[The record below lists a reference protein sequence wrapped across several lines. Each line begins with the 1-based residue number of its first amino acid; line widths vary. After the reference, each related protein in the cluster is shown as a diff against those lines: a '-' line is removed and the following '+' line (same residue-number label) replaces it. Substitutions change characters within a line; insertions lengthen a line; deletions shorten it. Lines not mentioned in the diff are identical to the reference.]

1 MRLGNNPWD
10 ILRISPAS
18 SKAEIHAAYHALA
31 QQHHPDKG
39 GNNKMFSEIT
49 KAYNELKGRTPV
61 TVVSAPS
68 ALYVNLKLDI
78 IQQIE
83 GVSGYVGVVL
93 SDKTPLYLKVNI
105 LPGAMANDKFKV
117 EEENQTY
124 IINIQEKQHDSFT
137 RQGFNVIMSR
147 RIDIIDVLCGNTI
160 VVIDPCGQPHKVQ
173 VTRNSLE
180 QSRLIVPNKGLYDR
194 KKKKYGH
201 MYIDTTVEVPLLNE
215 NNINDFIKRLKN
227 DRN

>member
-18 SKAEIHAAYHALA
+18 SKAEIQAAYHALA

-49 KAYNELKGRTPV
+49 KAYNDLKGRTPV
-61 TVVSAPS
+61 PVVTSSS

-83 GVSGYVGVVL
+83 GVNGYVGVVL
-93 SDKTPLYLKVNI
+93 SDKTTLYLKVNI

-117 EEENQTY
+117 EEEDQTY

-160 VVIDPCGQPHKVQ
+160 VVIGPCGQPHRVQ

>member
-1 MRLGNNPWD
+1 
-10 ILRISPAS
+10 
-18 SKAEIHAAYHALA
+18 
-31 QQHHPDKG
+31 
-39 GNNKMFSEIT
+39 
-49 KAYNELKGRTPV
+49 
-61 TVVSAPS
+61 
-68 ALYVNLKLDI
+68 
-78 IQQIE
+78 
-83 GVSGYVGVVL
+83 
-93 SDKTPLYLKVNI
+93 
-105 LPGAMANDKFKV
+105 MANEKFKV
-117 EEENQTY
+117 EQEDQTY

>member
-93 SDKTPLYLKVNI
+93 SDKTTLYLKVNI

-160 VVIDPCGQPHKVQ
+160 VVIDPCGQPHRVQ